1 MVDLARDFQSQMAFL
16 DDWPD
21 QRATTR
27 AWEDFLT
34 YKDAQRS
41 QISGVRRE
49 ILESWSRCLDSG
61 IDAHSQLAPLDTNH
75 DLEEA
80 RRRNAE
86 LRSAAEG
93 PFAKIGPLLTE
104 SGALMMLTDAAGIV
118 LDQVGDMRTR
128 EAASSVHLVNGGH
141 WDEAVIGTNAI
152 GTPCAPDARRSSMLR
167 SIFVKASRSGPAPP
181 LRSAILWTA

>member
-86 LRSAAEG
+86 LRSAAGLSREVM
-93 PFAKIGPLLTE
+93 
-104 SGALMMLTDAAGIV
+104 LMGMGSHFEIWNAAT
-118 LDQVGDMRTR
+118 LAEQ
-128 EAASSVHLVNGGH
+128 EQQ
-141 WDEAVIGTNAI
+141 AI
-152 GTPCAPDARRSSMLR
+152 AGGTPDVLSNFS
-167 SIFVKASRSGPAPP
+167 F
-181 LRSAILWTA
+181 